1 MAIMRSLLFVPGDS
15 EKKLAR
21 SLASKADVLILDLE
35 DSVVAERK
43 AEARRITRD
52 FLAAASGGP
61 RLFVRVNPLAS
72 GMILDDLAAVVGAR
86 PHGIVLPK
94 AAGGEDM
101 RKLDHYLS
109 ALEARDG
116 VEPGSI
122 ATLPIASET
131 AAAMFTFASYT
142 GSSARLCGIMWG
154 CEDLAADV
162 GAAENR
168 APGGDYL
175 EPFRLARSLC
185 LFGATAA
192 GVAAIDTVFTDFR
205 DEAGL
210 EREASAA
217 ERSGFTA
224 KAAIHPGQIAA
235 INRAFTPGDAAIVWA
250 RKVVAAFAADPD
262 AGVIGLDGKML
273 DRPHLR
279 AAQRVLDRANTTAT
293 TRT

>member
-1 MAIMRSLLFVPGDS
+1 MRSLLFVPGDS
-15 EKKLAR
+15 EKKLAK
-21 SLASKADVLILDLE
+21 SLASQADVLILDLE

-52 FLAAASGGP
+52 FLAAVSGGP

-72 GMILDDLAAVVGAR
+72 GMILDDLAAIVGAR
-86 PHGIVLPK
+86 PDGIVLPK

-101 RKLDHYLS
+101 RRLDHYLS

-116 VEPGSI
+116 VAPGAI
-122 ATLPIASET
+122 AILPIASET
-131 AAAMFTFASYT
+131 AAAMFTFASYA

-235 INRAFTPGDAAIVWA
+235 INRAFTPGGAAIVWA

>member
-1 MAIMRSLLFVPGDS
+1 MRSLLFVPGDS
-15 EKKLAR
+15 EKKLAK

-52 FLAAASGGP
+52 FIAAAPGGP
-61 RLFVRVNPLAS
+61 ELFVRVNPLAS

-101 RKLDHYLS
+101 RRLDHYLS

-131 AAAMFTFASYT
+131 AAAMFTFASYA
-142 GSSARLCGIMWG
+142 GSSARLRGIMWG

-168 APGGDYL
+168 TPGGDYL

-185 LFGATAA
+185 LFGAAAA

-210 EREASAA
+210 EREAHAA

-235 INRAFTPGDAAIVWA
+235 INRAFTPGDAAIAWA
-250 RKVVAAFAADPD
+250 RKVVAAFAANPD

-279 AAQRVLDRANTTAT
+279 AAQRVLDRAGTTT
-293 TRT
+293 TRS